1 MRRILLRFYRFI
13 KLIVTNH
20 QNTDEYNILFNSFVF
35 LRRNRDKLFIIYLFI
50 DTLFN
55 KYILNVIRK
64 LLIINS

>member
-20 QNTDEYNILFNSFVF
+20 QNTDEYNIPFNSF